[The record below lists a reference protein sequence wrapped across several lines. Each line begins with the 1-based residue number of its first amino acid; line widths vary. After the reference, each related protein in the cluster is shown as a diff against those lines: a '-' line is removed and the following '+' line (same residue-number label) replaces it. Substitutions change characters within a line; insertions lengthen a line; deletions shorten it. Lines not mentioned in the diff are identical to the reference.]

1 MKKLAWFF
9 LTTLILD
16 SRALSQNYAVSDLG
30 TLGGSASQTYA
41 INNRALIVG
50 SSVTADGGSHAFL
63 FSNGSMTDLGIRSS
77 LSVATAVNAS
87 NQLAGY
93 YYNGDYNAF
102 VWTKGKVH
110 DLGNLGLKY
119 SVAYAINGLGH
130 ACGSSKVKE
139 GLYGA
144 EHAFL
149 WTGGKMTD
157 LGTLGGKDS
166 SARGVNGSDQVV
178 GYAYLA
184 SGTFHAFL
192 RTGGTMFDLGT
203 LGGDY
208 SYAYAINDAGQIVG
222 AAALPDNTRTHAFFS
237 NGSGPFQD
245 LGDLG
250 YNVSEA
256 LALNSTGT
264 LVVGR
269 ATVPSNTGYT
279 LYHAFAWNGGVMRD
293 LNGLIP
299 ANSDWILNEAT
310 GVNDAGVIVGNG
322 TFGGQTRAFR
332 LTPR

>member
-9 LTTLILD
+9 LATLILN

-30 TLGGSASQTYA
+30 TLGGSASQAYA

-93 YYNGDYNAF
+93 YYNGDYNA
-102 VWTKGKVH
+102 
-110 DLGNLGLKY
+110 
-119 SVAYAINGLGH
+119 
-130 ACGSSKVKE
+130 
-139 GLYGA
+139 
-144 EHAFL
+144 L

-192 RTGGTMFDLGT
+192 RTGGTMLDLGT

-222 AAALPDNTRTHAFFS
+222 AAALSGNTRTHAFF
-237 NGSGPFQD
+237 
-245 LGDLG
+245 
-250 YNVSEA
+250 
-256 LALNSTGT
+256 
-264 LVVGR
+264 
-269 ATVPSNTGYT
+269 
-279 LYHAFAWNGGVMRD
+279 
-293 LNGLIP
+293 
-299 ANSDWILNEAT
+299 
-310 GVNDAGVIVGNG
+310 
-322 TFGGQTRAFR
+322 
-332 LTPR
+332 

>member
-1 MKKLAWFF
+1 MKKLIWFF
-9 LTTLILD
+9 LAALILNT
-16 SRALSQNYAVSDLG
+16 RALAQSYSVNDLG
-30 TLGGSASQTYA
+30 TLGGSASQAYA
-41 INNRALIVG
+41 INNGSLIVG
-50 SSVTADGGSHAFL
+50 SSVTADGSSRAFL

-87 NQLAGY
+87 NQIAGY
-93 YYNGDYNAF
+93 YYNGDYNGF
-102 VWTKGKVH
+102 VWTKGKLR

-166 SARGVNGSDQVV
+166 SARGVNSSDQVI

-192 RTGGTMFDLGT
+192 RTGGTMLDLGT

-208 SYAYAINDAGQIVG
+208 SYAYAINDASQIVG
-222 AAALPDNTRTHAFFS
+222 AAALPANTRTHAFLW
-237 NGSGPFQD
+237 NGSFQD

-250 YNVSEA
+250 YNVSEG

-264 LVVGR
+264 VVVGR
-269 ATVPSNTGYT
+269 ATVPSNSSYT
-279 LYHAFAWNGGVMRD
+279 LYHAFVWSGGVMRD

-299 ANSDWILNEAT
+299 ATSGWTLNEAT
-310 GVNDAGVIVGNG
+310 GVNSAGVIVGNG
-322 TFGGQTRAFR
+322 TFGGQSRAFR

>member
-1 MKKLAWFF
+1 
-9 LTTLILD
+9 
-16 SRALSQNYAVSDLG
+16 
-30 TLGGSASQTYA
+30 
-41 INNRALIVG
+41 
-50 SSVTADGGSHAFL
+50 
-63 FSNGSMTDLGIRSS
+63 
-77 LSVATAVNAS
+77 
-87 NQLAGY
+87 
-93 YYNGDYNAF
+93 
-102 VWTKGKVH
+102 
-110 DLGNLGLKY
+110 
-119 SVAYAINGLGH
+119 
-130 ACGSSKVKE
+130 
-139 GLYGA
+139 
-144 EHAFL
+144 
-149 WTGGKMTD
+149 
-157 LGTLGGKDS
+157 LGGKDS
-166 SARGVNGSDQVV
+166 SARGVNSSDQVV

-192 RTGGTMFDLGT
+192 RTGGTMLDLGT